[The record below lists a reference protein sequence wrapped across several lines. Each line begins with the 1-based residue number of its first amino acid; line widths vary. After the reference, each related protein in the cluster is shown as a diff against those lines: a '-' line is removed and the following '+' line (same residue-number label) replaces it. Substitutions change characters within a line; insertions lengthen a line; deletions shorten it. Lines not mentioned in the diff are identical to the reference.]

1 VPLPYAGNLESMSLP
16 SADDVVAAAKAV
28 CEGM

>member
-1 VPLPYAGNLESMSLP
+1 VPLPYAGNLEALSLP
-16 SADDVVAAAKAV
+16 NADDLVAAAKAV